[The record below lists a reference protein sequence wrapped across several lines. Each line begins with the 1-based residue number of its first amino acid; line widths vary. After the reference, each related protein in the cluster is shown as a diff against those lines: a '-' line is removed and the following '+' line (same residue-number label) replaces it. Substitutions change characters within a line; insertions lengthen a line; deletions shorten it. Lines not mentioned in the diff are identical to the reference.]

1 VIRLWKH
8 FRREKAL
15 ETQAEK
21 DLRKKYNEFL
31 SVLYENEYCLDLIT
45 RLEEK
50 LYNNQ
55 LISFPYLKAMISNL
69 SKHIA
74 LIVES
79 LIQLS
84 GGEHLE
90 LREKV
95 MVLDRSISQSLT
107 GRTVKVSTPL
117 VIPLA
122 EVKKDIA
129 DKVGNKMANLG
140 DMINCCSL
148 PIPGGFTAT
157 ACAYTHLLDYNNL
170 PEKIHDVLAHL
181 DAEDGKQLMDAEK
194 TIKKLFSEAIVPPEI
209 EHAIRHQSE
218 KYEEEKGRPVFWAVR
233 SSAIGEDLA
242 ESSFAGQFSSVL
254 NVRTDQLLEVYKEVA
269 ASKYNARVIVYRRMR
284 NIRDDDVAMSVGF
297 IEMIDPACSGVIYSL
312 NPIESDQP
320 EMVINAVWGVGE
332 LLVEGVISADVYV
345 VGRSLGYPLLRM
357 ETAEKEIY
365 LKRLPEGGL
374 QQLPV
379 AQDKIGKRCLNDD
392 QLGRLAELAMRIEH
406 HFGSPQDIEWCI
418 DAEDNIFIVQSRPLR
433 ICKRAERKRP
443 SRRVEA
449 KIINDQAQPI
459 SHGIGSGTVIKATSV
474 QDLPHRVPDGTILV
488 LKNSSPRFISVLRK
502 VAAVIVEN
510 GNWTDHMASVIRE
523 FSIPCLVRASG
534 IFQELE
540 DGQKI
545 TVDADEGIIYS
556 GIITIPQGEWETLP
570 QSCAYAQATTSH
582 HLLED
587 MAKFIFPLHLTD
599 PRQVTFNPESC
610 QTWHDILRYCH
621 ETALNEMFALAGK
634 NRLQS
639 VKNIF
644 KVTTELPVSLYVLD
658 IMGNT
663 IKGSRKS
670 SISADLVASLPFQKL
685 WQGMS
690 DPDVNW
696 HGPQQVIHATDL
708 LSAMLRNP
716 LSETEFLDTRSY
728 AVVTQ
733 EYLNLSLSMGYHY
746 IVLDCYLSSDTF
758 NNYIALS
765 FKGGAAAAEKRTLR
779 VRFIGAVLGHMEF
792 HVTTSGDFLK
802 ARLKSK
808 TSEEFGKKLY
818 TIGQL
823 VGVSRFLDLAMSDE
837 LQVQELVNHFEAH
850 DFSLGLSQ

>member
-1 VIRLWKH
+1 MIRLWKH
-8 FRREKAL
+8 FRKEKAQ

-69 SKHIA
+69 SKHVA
-74 LIVES
+74 LMAES

-84 GGEHLE
+84 GGEHLV

-95 MVLDRSISQSLT
+95 AELDISIGQSLT

-140 DMINCCSL
+140 DMTNCCML
-148 PIPGGFTAT
+148 PVPGGFSAT

-181 DAEDGKQLMDAEK
+181 NAEDGQQLMDAET
-194 TIKKLFSEAIVPPEI
+194 TIKRLFSEAIVPPEI
-209 EHAIRHQSE
+209 EHDIRRQSE
-218 KYEEEKGRPVFWAVR
+218 LYEKEKGRPIFWAVR

-254 NVRTDQLLEVYKEVA
+254 NVPTDQLLEVYKEVV
-269 ASKYNARVIVYRRMR
+269 ASKYNARVIMYRRMR

-297 IEMIDPACSGVIYSL
+297 IEMIDPVCSGVIYSL
-312 NPIESDQP
+312 NPIELDQP
-320 EMVINAVWGVGE
+320 AMVINAVWGVGE

-345 VGRSLGYPLLRM
+345 LGRSPGYPLLRM

-365 LKRLPEGGL
+365 LKRMPEGGL

-379 AQDKIGKRCLNDD
+379 EQDKIDRRCLDDD
-392 QLGRLAELAMRIEH
+392 QLRRLSELAMRIEQ

-418 DAEDNIFIVQSRPLR
+418 DTDDNIFIVQSRPLR
-433 ICKRAERKRP
+433 ICRRVERKRP
-443 SRRVEA
+443 SGRVEA

-459 SHGIGSGTVIKATSV
+459 SHGIGSGTVLKVSSI
-474 QDLPHRVPDGTILV
+474 QDLPEIIPDDTILV
-488 LKNSSPRFISVLRK
+488 LKNSSPRYISVLRK
-502 VAAVIVEN
+502 VTAVVVEN

-523 FSIPCLVRASG
+523 FNLPCLIRAEG

-545 TVDADEGIIYS
+545 TVDADEGVIYD
-556 GIITIPQGEWETLP
+556 GIIAISQEEWETLA
-570 QSCAYAQATTSH
+570 QSCDFAQETTSH

-599 PRQVTFNPESC
+599 PRQITFTPESC
-610 QTWHDILRYCH
+610 RTWHDILRYCH

-634 NRLQS
+634 NRLKS

-644 KVTTELPVSLYVLD
+644 RITTELPVSLYVLD
-658 IMGNT
+658 IIGNT
-663 IKGSRKS
+663 IKGNHTGN
-670 SISADLVASLPFQKL
+670 ISADLVASLPFQKL

-696 HGPQQVIHATDL
+696 RGPQQEIQAKDL

-716 LSETEFLDTRSY
+716 VPETEFLDTRSY

-746 IVLDCYLSSDTF
+746 IVLDCYLSHDTF
-758 NNYIALS
+758 SNYIALS
-765 FKGGAAAAEKRTLR
+765 FKGGAAATEKRTLR
-779 VRFIGAVLGHMEF
+779 VRFISEVLSHMEF
-792 HVTTSGDFLK
+792 QVTTSGDFLK

-823 VGVSRFLDLAMSDE
+823 FGVSRFLDLAMSDE
-837 LQVQELVNHFEAH
+837 SQVKELVSHFEAH
-850 DFSLGLSQ
+850 DFSLGLS